1 MKLTKSENAEVN
13 YLAKIVDIQS
23 FRPHSNPEVTRL
35 KCCTIDGFNIY
46 NKDIRPFCEK
56 NT

>member
-35 KCCTIDGFNIY
+35 KCCTINGFNIITST
-46 NKDIRPFCEK
+46 DSQQSIFC
-56 NT
+56 